1 MLSLSLYFWREFQL
15 IMTSIFDDSSLLSYQ
30 NTNQPQISYSTI
42 YIFIYLEKVSTW
54 RPLLMIAL
62 YHRIKIPINLRYLIQ
77 LLEILSVELTETHCI
92 YKMWNT
98 CNSNSKEICNSYF
111 LIRVITLKINDK
123 NAKLIL

>member
-15 IMTSIFDDSSLLSYQ
+15 IMTSIFNDSSLLSYQ

-92 YKMWNT
+92 YKMNT
-98 CNSNSKEICNSYF
+98 CNSNSKERCNSYF
-111 LIRVITLKINDK
+111 LIRVITLKFNGK
-123 NAKLIL
+123 NAKLTL